1 MQGFVSK
8 PHTAIPETLA
18 AVTVLKAAFKAALKS
33 DGKIQLCFHCCYTCL
48 PLSKHFLP
56 LWIQLKWRNV
66 NVNQLRSGD
75 WSRVSE
81 INCIRTCVS
90 KPLPAAPEARDW
102 QTAAPC
108 FHFEAREEEC
118 QYDGTWFCKDS
129 AGQICAW
136 TSRLS
141 FERKTC
147 FATQPLSGGSWK
159 ELSTTVTTDF
169 FWTGN
174 WVVYNWS
181 RRKTVSQ
188 FACLFP
194 WARCFFSISAWAL
207 TLI

>member
-1 MQGFVSK
+1 MIKLCSPFVCHIRVLAVVKAFFATVDPIEVEECQSIK
-8 PHTAIPETLA
+8 VRRLVKSLGNKLHSQLVFQSLFLQPQKHT
-18 AVTVLKAAFKAALKS
+18 
-33 DGKIQLCFHCCYTCL
+33 
-48 PLSKHFLP
+48 
-56 LWIQLKWRNV
+56 
-66 NVNQLRSGD
+66 
-75 WSRVSE
+75 
-81 INCIRTCVS
+81 
-90 KPLPAAPEARDW
+90 DW

-147 FATQPLSGGSWK
+147 FCHSAFIWWFLKRTKHDSDYRFLLNRQLSCLQLKQGQ
-159 ELSTTVTTDF
+159 
-169 FWTGN
+169 N
-174 WVVYNWS
+174 C
-181 RRKTVSQ
+181 VSVKASVKDDL

-194 WARCFFSISAWAL
+194 WARCFFSISVWAL